1 MDKIENFYIEGSD
14 YIPEVDFNA
23 ETGVLNISGE
33 SYHEYTLEFFE
44 PIFEWLKRFTA
55 EGGKKIELNFRMSYF
70 NTSSSR
76 RFLEIMNLLE
86 DYHYSKGGE
95 VVINWH
101 YEKNDLDML
110 ESGEEYAEDVRL
122 EFNLLPY

>member
-1 MDKIENFYIEGSD
+1 MENLYIEGSD
-14 YIPEVDFNA
+14 YIPEVDFRA
-23 ETGVLNISGE
+23 DTGVLTISGE

-44 PIFEWLKRFTA
+44 PIFDWLKRFTN
-55 EGGKKIELNFRMSYF
+55 EPGKKIELNFKMSYF

-86 DYHYSKGGE
+86 DYHFNKNGH
-95 VVINWH
+95 VVVNWH

-110 ESGEEYAEDVRL
+110 ESGEEYAEDVKL